1 MSEEQRKA
9 FLEKVKADTS
19 LQEKLIDEELEEVSG
34 GKGLEFSPEQQD
46 EFEVVAV
53 PISDG

>member
-1 MSEEQRKA
+1 MRQSCKQSKEQEVKEEP
-9 FLEKVKADTS
+9 VK
-19 LQEKLIDEELEEVSG
+19 EKLTDEELEEVSG

-53 PISDG
+53 PMSDG

>member
-1 MSEEQRKA
+1 MTD
-9 FLEKVKADTS
+9 EKSKKQEVK
-19 LQEKLIDEELEEVSG
+19 EKLTDEELEEVSG

-53 PISDG
+53 PMSDG